1 VQVVGVIAVFSIDN
15 VISGTYAQRTAPN
28 DLHRLQILNDFAPCP
43 FGAESVP
50 CNPVKPLLYFRR
62 FYNCLFCLPS
72 SPRQNAKRKTLKFR
86 AVMGFAANTARV
98 SASYRR
104 AGSNRVPPDRQCFCV
119 VMQLLETIGGATA

>member
-1 VQVVGVIAVFSIDN
+1 MQVVGIIAVFSIDN
-15 VISGTYAQRTAPN
+15 VISGTYSAKAELN
-28 DLHRLQILNDFAPCP
+28 DLHGLQNLNDFAPCP

-62 FYNCLFCLPS
+62 FCNCLFCLSS

-86 AVMGFAANTARV
+86 AVMDFEANSARV
-98 SASYRR
+98 SASYRL
-104 AGSNRVPPDRQCFCV
+104 AGSNRVPPDRQYFRV

>member
-1 VQVVGVIAVFSIDN
+1 MQVVGIIAVFSIDN
-15 VISGTYAQRTAPN
+15 VISGTYSAKAELN
-28 DLHRLQILNDFAPCP
+28 DLHRLQNLNDFAPCP

-50 CNPVKPLLYFRR
+50 YNPAEPLLYFRR

-72 SPRQNAKRKTLKFR
+72 SPRQNAKRKNLKFR

-104 AGSNRVPPDRQCFCV
+104 AGSNRVPPDRQCFRT